1 MRNALVVGLTVL
13 LVGCGPGRLSPAS
26 SSTEPVVPK
35 APEAAAAPPDPD
47 DAPPQVDFASQVQ
60 PILEARCQPCHFAGG
75 KMYEQLPFDRQ
86 ETIHQLG
93 ERLFTRITDAQE
105 QSIIRAFLAQS
116 GE

>member
-13 LVGCGPGRLSPAS
+13 LVGCGPGRQSPAS
-26 SSTEPVVPK
+26 SSLVPVVPQ
-35 APEAAAAPPDPD
+35 AQEAAAAPHS
-47 DAPPQVDFASQVQ
+47 APQVDFASQVR

-93 ERLFTRITDAQE
+93 ERLFTRISDAQE

-116 GE
+116 GK

>member
-1 MRNALVVGLTVL
+1 VKNALVVGLTVL

-26 SSTEPVVPK
+26 ASPEPVVPK
-35 APEAAAAPPDPD
+35 AQEAAAVPD
-47 DAPPQVDFASQVQ
+47 DAPPQVDFASQVR

-93 ERLFTRITDAQE
+93 ERLFTRISDAQE

-116 GE
+116 GK